1 MLYIH
6 FKLSYPVQ
14 KFGEYINKY
23 LMKRIFLL
31 SFLLCLHSLN
41 LTQANT
47 FSHPAKQ
54 EMASHSPVNWAN
66 RPILKISNDDL
77 QNQNRNI
84 AFKLYVLDTGTIV
97 KTEVVQSSGLA
108 ALDQKVEKALLKA
121 KFKPYIENDTAYPF
135 IAVQP
140 FSFQVLEDTLP
151 WWKRFFGLH

>member
-47 FSHPAKQ
+47 LTHPAKQ

-108 ALDQKVEKALLKA
+108 ALDQKVERALLKA

-135 IAVQP
+135 IVVQP
-140 FSFQVLEDTLP
+140 FSFQVSEDTRP